1 MSGKKVGMISNV
13 KIKTRIAREFP
24 RQVQYAPKHP
34 KEIVNRETAW
44 IVGTPQPFDVEK
56 AYKKFR
62 GR

>member
-1 MSGKKVGMISNV
+1 MHIKNSNSKCSRIKVKEDRKFQRV
-13 KIKTRIAREFP
+13 F
-24 RQVQYAPKHP
+24 QYTPKHA